1 MLKIDWE
8 SFNREYKVGLELI
21 KQGKF
26 YEGFQRAELRTLT
39 ERFKNPFPGLR
50 GQFIRTP
57 IWTSGDSIKNKAVIV
72 WAEAGYGDMIQFA
85 RFIPL
90 VKQASHNK
98 VYVSCASSLTKLFSR
113 LDGIDGFINTD
124 EAPAVSYRV
133 KSMSLPCLLM
143 EHGVIPKEFDKIY
156 GSEGVFKNQD
166 IVAPKRNKP
175 LVGLCWFS
183 DNESWNVASKRFPLE
198 VVQKFVDK
206 HTDYDFVSLQ
216 LSDYP
221 LFPKVLDSTDWSK
234 TADKVQELD
243 YVITVD
249 SAIAHCAAS
258 VGVKT
263 INMVGDSDSAC
274 WRWIPG
280 IRDTYWYDTMQL
292 VWGTEPEQR
301 LNDAAT
307 LLPKQIA
314 KPVGRKKKH
323 DTNN

>member
-1 MLKIDWE
+1 MLKVDWD
-8 SFNREYKVGLELI
+8 SFNREYQAGLSLI
-21 KQGKF
+21 KEGKLF
-26 YEGFQRAELRTLT
+26 EGFQRAELRTLT
-39 ERFKNPFPGLR
+39 ERFSNPFSGTR
-50 GQFIRTP
+50 SQFSRTP
-57 IWTSGDSIKNKAVIV
+57 IWTSGDSIKNKAVVV

-90 VKQASHNK
+90 IKQASNSR
-98 VYVSCASSLTKLFSR
+98 VYVSCPLALTKLFSR
-113 LDGIDGFINTD
+113 LDGIDGFVNPE
-124 EAPAVSYRV
+124 EAPAVAYRV

-143 EHGVIPKEFDKIY
+143 EHGVLPKEPGIMY
-156 GSEGVFKNQD
+156 GSEGVFRNPD
-166 IVAPKRNKP
+166 IKAPQRNKP

-183 DNESWNVASKRFPLE
+183 ENESWNVYSKRFPLE
-198 VVQKFVDK
+198 VVQKFVK
-206 HTDYDFVSLQ
+206 THKDYDFVSLQ

-221 LFPKVLDSTDWSK
+221 SFPKTLSSLDWAT

-263 INMVGDSDSAC
+263 INMVGDSDSGC
-274 WRWIPG
+274 WRWIRG
-280 IRDTYWYDTMQL
+280 RRDTYWYDTMQL

-307 LLPKQIA
+307 LLPQQEA
-314 KPVGRKKKH
+314 KPVVRRKKNAAN
-323 DTNN
+323 T